1 MASGKETSPGPSRR
15 RKRDE
20 SYEDDDIDD
29 NRSPERQRRRHSGHR
44 SSRSRHR
51 KSKKIKENVPLYVHK
66 SVNVRGY
73 TIVEVFTKPVYSGD
87 LFIEPNEPSPPPQN
101 LETEGLDERLGVS
114 AGFSE
119 EPPGPEQ
126 VPGPSSASLPVEPV
140 PGPSS
145 ASFPVQPA
153 PGPSSATEPAVFA
166 EPAIAPEQLE
176 VELIDPELLQIL
188 GDFVPEATEWGEEI
202 NDNLSKIL
210 TPILRDGLK
219 KEIKEE
225 ILKNNLLPG
234 PTAPLFSAQY
244 KSAAEPQRWSAS
256 PPSPADIGAP
266 PVTGPAA
273 SPILGAGA
281 DAHAHS
287 ALSPLHDSSRA
298 SRRR

>member
-1 MASGKETSPGPSRR
+1 MPKRKIKSDEERWKKKIRKYEAKLRR
-15 RKRDE
+15 
-20 SYEDDDIDD
+20 
-29 NRSPERQRRRHSGHR
+29 N
-44 SSRSRHR
+44 SSR
-51 KSKKIKENVPLYVHK
+51 I
-66 SVNVRGY
+66 
-73 TIVEVFTKPVYSGD
+73 IYSSD
-87 LFIEPNEPSPPPQN
+87 EEILRDEPSPPPQN

-126 VPGPSSASLPVEPV
+126 VPGPSSTSLPVEPV

-145 ASFPVQPA
+145 ASLPVQLA
-153 PGPSSATEPAVFA
+153 PGPSSATEPAVLA

-176 VELIDPELLQIL
+176 VEAIDPELLQIL

-225 ILKNNLLPG
+225 ILKNNLLPVNCPFTKSPILNAEIAAVLLENARNRDSRISKKQNQLG
-234 PTAPLFSAQY
+234 CVLSILGKITTAQY
-244 KSAAEPQRWSAS
+244 KSAAEPQWWSAS

-273 SPILGAGA
+273 SLILGAGA

-287 ALSPLHDSSRA
+287 ALSPLHDASRA